1 MGLALVEATVELE
14 HFDFTTADRWHVV
27 ILEHGI
33 PISRVELASPG
44 ATSAP
49 HLARAAILR
58 HADRAREL
66 AAATRALERRLGVRP
81 EPTPVS
87 RTISVVVC
95 TYGRPEHLPRALD
108 ALARLDPAPSEVV
121 IVDNAPGAQDCRE
134 LVESYGFRYVRE
146 DRKGLD
152 NARNAGIAAARGELL
167 AFTDDDCV
175 PPPAWLRFADELF
188 ANPQVAAVTGPALP
202 FTLASEAQVAME
214 RQASLGRGLT
224 RQSWD
229 WTTVNPANAGQV
241 GAGAN
246 MLYRREVVAAMGP
259 QPFPPELDAGTVTGS
274 GGDTYIL
281 HRLLAAGHRVI
292 YDPGTFVF
300 HVHRPDREALDRA
313 VFGYGSGVTALATKL
328 LVEHREWEAPRGP
341 WWLWSQLRQTA
352 RQYLLG
358 RADEQELRIAWRYLA
373 GGLRGPARWVQS
385 RRHERGYG
393 LAGPVSAPPVESMAA
408 EVAPAPAMTGTESP
422 TIAVIV
428 PTVDRPAALARCL
441 AGLAAQEIDPGAF
454 EVVVVDDA
462 PVPSAALGA
471 DLPFASRLLRSGGVG
486 AAQARNL
493 GARSTDAGLVLF
505 LDDDLVPEPGFVAAH
520 LAAHGGHEAAVVIG
534 HCPPRP
540 ARRTLAALGAE
551 LWWEDHFAAMRT
563 APRLTFTEALSGNT
577 SLARE
582 RFLDHGG
589 FPEDLSQWRREDW
602 FWGLTMLDSGAELV
616 YEPGAVAAHEFS
628 LMPAARMRASY
639 GEARGD
645 VLLARRWPA
654 ALAALPA
661 ASHRAP
667 TARTPLRLLA
677 FRALGRQRSWGVLA
691 KVLELLER
699 AHLRHPWMHLH
710 NMGQRAS
717 YAAGLR
723 DAGFATT
730 GMASARADAEI
741 CDIDLCSDEPV
752 AAPRVT
758 IPVVRVHADGAAAQE
773 LLAPEG
779 HWGAPLAQHIARS
792 LQWPL
797 WRAALPQAGPPPPAA
812 DAASVTIVTACSAAA
827 AAARQLGAHVFEAA
841 PGALWRTA
849 ATTVDDGVTPF
860 VAILLNDV
868 IPDRAWLDATLMPFD
883 GERVAATI
891 GEVYEAAEPEPPT
904 LLHDLD
910 PRALPFLRLG
920 LHPAFLVLRADAVRD
935 VGGLDPVDELGASGV
950 LLRIVERLLE
960 AGHVVAERSSPELGA
975 TMAFVPD
982 GGRPGIPY
990 GELRRAGL
998 RLSLERAR
1006 RAGGRPGALLALRTT
1021 VTGAND
1027 ARHSV
1032 RGALRRAR
1040 PRD

>member
-1 MGLALVEATVELE
+1 MGLALVEATMELE

-27 ILEHGI
+27 ILEHGV
-33 PISRVELASPG
+33 PISRIELASPG

-66 AAATRALERRLGVRP
+66 GAATRALERRLGVRP
-81 EPTPVS
+81 SPVPAPQ
-87 RTISVVVC
+87 TISVVVC
-95 TYGRPEHLPRALD
+95 TYGRPDHLPRALD
-108 ALARLDPAPSEVV
+108 ALKQLDPAPLEVV

-134 LVESYGFRYVRE
+134 LVDSYNFRYVRE

-152 NARNAGIAAARGELL
+152 NARNAGIAAARCELI

-229 WTTVNPANAGQV
+229 WTSVNPANAGQV

-246 MLYRREVVAAMGP
+246 MLYRREVLVAMGP

-281 HRLLAAGHRVI
+281 HRLLAAGHRVV

-313 VFGYGSGVTALATKL
+313 VFGYGSGVTALAAKL

-341 WWLWSQLRQTA
+341 WWLWSQLRHTA

-373 GGLRGPARWVQS
+373 GGLRGPARWVRS

-393 LAGPVSAPPVESMAA
+393 LAGPVSAPPVDGIAA
-408 EVAPAPAMTGTESP
+408 EPSSPAPAVAGP
-422 TIAVIV
+422 QPAVAVIV
-428 PTVDRPAALARCL
+428 PTVDRPVALARCL
-441 AGLAAQEIDPGAF
+441 AGLAAQEIGPGAF
-454 EVVVVDDA
+454 EVIVVDDA
-462 PVPSAALGA
+462 PLPSAALRD
-471 DLPFASRLLRSGGVG
+471 DLPFAARLLRSGGVG

-493 GARSTDAGLVLF
+493 GACSTEAELVLF
-505 LDDDLVPEPGFVAAH
+505 LDDDLVPEPGLVARH
-520 LAAHGGHEAAVVIG
+520 LAAHAEHDAAVVIG

-582 RFLDHGG
+582 RFLAHGG

-661 ASHRAP
+661 ANHRAP
-667 TARTPLRLLA
+667 TATTPLRLLA
-677 FRALGRQRSWGVLA
+677 FRVLGRQQSWRVLA
-691 KVLELLER
+691 SVLELLER

-723 DAGFATT
+723 DAGFAST
-730 GMASARADAEI
+730 GEASARAGAEI
-741 CDIDLCSDEPV
+741 CDIDLCSDEPI
-752 AAPRVT
+752 APPHVT
-758 IPVVRVHADGAAAQE
+758 VPVVRVHAGGAEAQE

-779 HWGAPLAQHIARS
+779 HWGAPLAGHIARS
-792 LQWPL
+792 LEWPL
-797 WRAALPQAGPPPPAA
+797 WRVALPQAGPLPPAA
-812 DAASVTIVTACSAAA
+812 DAASVAIVTTCAAA
-827 AAARQLGAHVFEAA
+827 AEAARQLGAHVVQAA
-841 PGALWRTA
+841 PGALWDA
-849 ATTVDDGVTPF
+849 ADDAVRDGATPY
-860 VAILLNDV
+860 VSVLLADV
-868 IPDRAWLDATLMPFD
+868 IPDRAWLDATLVPFD
-883 GERVAATI
+883 GARVAATI

-920 LHPAFLVLRADAVRD
+920 LHPAFLVLRSATVREL
-935 VGGLDPVDELGASGV
+935 GGLDPVDELGAPGV
-950 LLRIVERLLE
+950 VLKIVERLLE

-975 TMAFVPD
+975 TMAFRID
-982 GGRPGIPY
+982 GERPGIAY

-998 RLSLERAR
+998 RLSLGRAR
-1006 RAGGRPGALLALRTT
+1006 RAGGRPGALLALRTV

-1027 ARHSV
+1027 ARHLL
-1032 RGALRRAR
+1032 RGALRRGR
-1040 PRD
+1040 SRD